1 MWFRLGR
8 FVLRNRILLLALLLG
23 ATVFMGWEA
32 SQVKISYEF
41 SNAIPTNNPKLQE
54 YLEFRKNFGADAQTV
69 VLGVQTPEFFNQQH
83 FDAYRKLLSGI
94 KKIKGV
100 EGVLS
105 VPAAITL
112 QKNDSTEK
120 LTPLPVFPDSI
131 RTQAGIDTARAAFEN
146 LVFYNNLLYNPATK
160 AYLAA
165 LTMNT
170 KIMSS
175 PERSRVIAD
184 INKAIAAYE
193 TTSGQTVYRS
203 GLPLIRTE
211 VADRVKK
218 EMGYFLLGSLLLA
231 TITLILFF
239 RSGSATILSLLVVII
254 GVIWCFG
261 TLELFHF
268 KITLLTALAPPLMIV
283 IGIPNCIYFL
293 NKYHS
298 SWQESGN
305 KQEAL
310 VSMLG
315 RMGVVT
321 LFCNIA
327 AGVGFGVFA
336 LTKSNLLR
344 EFGIVAGIN
353 IMALFVISL
362 ILIPTVLSFLPPP
375 GPKQVKYL
383 NNAFLERLL
392 TGIVNWVLH
401 RKALVYGLTA
411 LMLIAAGLGI
421 FRLKTVGYV
430 VDDLPKK
437 DKIYTDL
444 KWFEKN
450 FGGVLPLE
458 IVVDSKRKNGITS
471 GMATIEKID
480 EFSKEISKNP
490 DFARPLNLVEG
501 LKFAKQAYY
510 DNDSTQYVVPN
521 EFDMA
526 FLAPYLKSKSSGT
539 APAPDN
545 AFNRLVKSF
554 MDSTKQRARI
564 SVNMIDVGTIELP
577 KLISGLQQKAALI
590 FDTAHYKVVFTGGSV
605 TFVEGSRFIIQGLKD
620 SILYAFILIAVCMLY
635 LFRSLR
641 ILLCSLIPNLIPLV
655 VTAGIMGWTGVP
667 LKPSTVLVFSVA
679 LGIAIDVTIRF
690 LVNYRQELPLHNGDV
705 RETIISTIHHTGIS
719 IIYTSLVLI
728 AGFVVFCFSSFGGTQ
743 ALGWLTS
750 FTLLIATFTNLVF
763 LPVLMLGLMKKKK

>member
-1 MWFRLGR
+1 MWYQLGR
-8 FVLRNRILLLALLLG
+8 FVLRNRILLLILLLG
-23 ATVFMGWEA
+23 TTVFMGWKA
-32 SQVKISYEF
+32 SKVKISYEF
-41 SNAIPTNNPKLQE
+41 SNAIPTDNPKLQE
-54 YLEFRKNFGADAQTV
+54 YLEFRKNFGTDAQTV
-69 VLGVQTPEFFNQQH
+69 VVGVQSPQFFNKKN
-83 FDAYRKLLSGI
+83 FDDYRQLLASI

-100 EGVLS
+100 EGILA
-105 VPAAITL
+105 VPSAITL

-120 LTPLPVFPDSI
+120 LVPLPVFPDSI
-131 RTQAGIDTARAAFEN
+131 TTQAGLDTARVAFEN
-146 LVFYNNLLYNPATK
+146 LVFYHRLLYNPVTK

-165 LTMNT
+165 LTLNSQ
-170 KIMSS
+170 IMLS

-184 INKAIAAYE
+184 LNVAVATYKKS
-193 TTSGQTVYRS
+193 SGQTVYTS
-203 GLPLIRTE
+203 GLPLIRTQ
-211 VADRVKK
+211 VADRVQK

-268 KITLLTALAPPLMIV
+268 RINLLTALAPPLMIV

-298 SWQESGN
+298 SWIESGD
-305 KQEAL
+305 KKEAL
-310 VSMLG
+310 ISMLG
-315 RMGVVT
+315 KMGVVT

-327 AGVGFGVFA
+327 AAVGFGVFA
-336 LTKSNLLR
+336 LTKSALLR

-353 IMALFVISL
+353 IMALFIISL

-383 NNAFLERLL
+383 NNSFLERVLN
-392 TGIVNWVLH
+392 GIEYWVLH
-401 RKALVYGLTA
+401 RKGLVYGLTA
-411 LMLIAAGLGI
+411 AMLIAAGLGI

-430 VDDLPKK
+430 VDDLPKN

-458 IVVDSKRKNGITS
+458 IVIDSKRKNGVTS

-480 EFSKEISKNP
+480 AFSTEILKYP
-490 DFARPLNLVEG
+490 AFARPLNLVEG

-526 FLAPYLKSKSSGT
+526 FLGPYLKTRATPG
-539 APAPDN
+539 APVADN
-545 AFNRLVKSF
+545 AFNRLVRTF
-554 MDSTKQRARI
+554 IDSTKQRARI
-564 SVNMIDVGTIELP
+564 SVNMADVGTIELP
-577 KLISGLQQKAALI
+577 RLIDTLQREAATI
-590 FDTAHYKVVFTGGSV
+590 FDTASYKVQFTGGSV

-620 SILYAFILIAVCMLY
+620 SILYAFLLIAVCMLY

-690 LVNYRQELPLHNGDV
+690 LVNYRQELPIHNGDV
-705 RETIISTIHHTGIS
+705 KETIISTIHHTGIS

-728 AGFVVFCFSSFGGTQ
+728 AGFIVFCFSSFGGTQ

-763 LPVLMLGLMKKKK
+763 LPVLMLGLMKKK